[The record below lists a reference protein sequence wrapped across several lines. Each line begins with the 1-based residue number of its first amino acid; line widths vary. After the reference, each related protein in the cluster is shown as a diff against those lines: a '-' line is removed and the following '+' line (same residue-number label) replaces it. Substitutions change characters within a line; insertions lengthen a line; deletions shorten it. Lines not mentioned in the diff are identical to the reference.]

1 MVEDVSYQVERKRIK
16 NMYIRVLP
24 PDGRVKVT
32 APGQVSDRAIEAFV
46 RSRRDWILAAQ
57 KKLLSQPLHKAYT
70 YENEEKHLLWG
81 KEYPLEVVYTKGK
94 PGASVQGEQIF
105 LEIPKDGD
113 ITLRQK
119 LVEDLYRRQLK
130 ARVPLLMEKYSA
142 IVGKSPDSWGVKNM
156 KTRWGTCNITDKRIW
171 LNLQLAKF
179 PQECLEYVIVHELVH
194 LYEKG
199 HNAVFY
205 GYMDR
210 FYPGWREIRKKLKG

>member
-1 MVEDVSYQVERKRIK
+1 MIEDLSYQVERKKIK

-24 PDGRVKVT
+24 PDGRIKVT
-32 APGQVSDRAIEAFV
+32 APRQVSDRVIAEFV
-46 RSRRDWILAAQ
+46 NSRREWILAAQ
-57 KKLLSQPLHKAYT
+57 KKLLTRPLHKVYT
-70 YENEEKHLLWG
+70 YESGEKHLLWG
-81 KEYPLEVVYTKGK
+81 KEYPLEVVYTKEK
-94 PGASVQGEQIF
+94 PYASVQGDVLL
-105 LEIPKDGD
+105 LEVPADGEV
-113 ITLRQK
+113 TLRQK
-119 LVEDLYRRQLK
+119 LIEDLYRRQLK
-130 ARVPLLMEKYSA
+130 AKVPLLLEKYTG
-142 IVGKSPDSWGVKNM
+142 IVGKSPETWGVKNM
-156 KTRWGTCNITDKRIW
+156 KTRWGTCNVTDRRIW